1 MRKRHGWALAA
12 LAAVLIL
19 GPAFAE
25 PVVVQSGG
33 KDKEA
38 TLKGRVAAASK
49 VSAENVAKVLEAL
62 GPAVRDKLAS
72 GETVELPGLGTFRV
86 VTVPEHRNLIDG
98 RPATVNAANYV
109 TFDPAGSLADAAN
122 APGAVPAEVVP
133 EFRYNPLPDQLPS
146 LKTPNE
152 RMPTIRTP

>member
-1 MRKRHGWALAA
+1 LAA
-12 LAAVLIL
+12 QAAAVIL

-25 PVVVQSGG
+25 PVVVKSGG
-33 KDKEA
+33 KDKDKGT

-49 VSAENVAKVLEAL
+49 VSEENVAKVLEAL
-62 GPAVRDKLAS
+62 GPAVRDRLAS

-86 VTVPEHRNLIDG
+86 VTVPEHRNLIDD

-109 TFDPAGSLADAAN
+109 TFNPTGSLIDAAN

-133 EFRYNPLPDQLPS
+133 EFRYVPLPDQLPS
-146 LKTPNE
+146 LKVPFE
-152 RMPTIRTP
+152 RMPSIRTP